1 MSRSTLAVDPPGLAD
16 RPTSP
21 KMIVS
26 KNSEAQR
33 LVNPPA
39 PRYVTSTSFI
49 VFEGGL
55 PVRKVQMVTDREL
68 EILKILWVLEKAS
81 VREVQDELNKSAG
94 PVAYSTVQTLLNIME
109 DKKGLV
115 RHVVEGRTFI
125 YIPKKS
131 SDRTI
136 RELTKRFV
144 DRVFDGAIDR
154 MMVALLDTKPPS
166 AAEFDRLRAMI
177 DEAQKHH
184 AEGGAAILA
193 EAD

>member
-1 MSRSTLAVDPPGLAD
+1 M
-16 RPTSP
+16 
-21 KMIVS
+21 
-26 KNSEAQR
+26 
-33 LVNPPA
+33 
-39 PRYVTSTSFI
+39 
-49 VFEGGL
+49 
-55 PVRKVQMVTDREL
+55 RKVQMVTDREL
-68 EILKILWVLEKAS
+68 EILKILWASGKAS
-81 VREVQDELNKSAG
+81 VREVQDELNKLPG
-94 PVAYSTVQTLLNIME
+94 TIDKPVAYSTVQTLLNIME

-125 YIPKKS
+125 YSPKKS

-177 DEAQKHH
+177 DEAQKQ
-184 AEGGAAILA
+184 
-193 EAD
+193 ADERVEEPAGTKLTGE

>member
-1 MSRSTLAVDPPGLAD
+1 M
-16 RPTSP
+16 
-21 KMIVS
+21 
-26 KNSEAQR
+26 
-33 LVNPPA
+33 
-39 PRYVTSTSFI
+39 
-49 VFEGGL
+49 
-55 PVRKVQMVTDREL
+55 RKVQMVTDREL
-68 EILKILWVLEKAS
+68 EILKILWVHGKAS
-81 VREVQDELNKSAG
+81 VREVQDDLNKTAG

-109 DKKGLV
+109 EKKGLV

-177 DEAQKHH
+177 DEAQKQADGRVEER
-184 AEGGAAILA
+184 AESPVEGRLTGPDRIGSDRTRRSGSFRRCRTSSTDWAPPCSTQAWR
-193 EAD
+193 